1 MENFDRV
8 EFCRQKFHELFG
20 GEPAGNEGTDPEFM
34 RILQRYIFGE
44 VCAVGSLDNRVRE
57 LITVTILSVYQTL
70 FRRMI
75 GESCGLTSRQTM
87 LPALAIQIR

>member
-34 RILQRYIFGE
+34 RILQIVAPSSSERPAQPAGKPARFANLGYTS
-44 VCAVGSLDNRVRE
+44 ALH
-57 LITVTILSVYQTL
+57 L
-70 FRRMI
+70 RR
-75 GESCGLTSRQTM
+75 GLRGGKS
-87 LPALAIQIR
+87 